1 MSKKSVLI
9 VDDEEALLNMYE
21 ELLEREGYRVST
33 ASSSKEALEKVRK
46 SKFHLA
52 VLDIVLPDVQGDILA
67 REIKKLNE
75 KINIIFITGYPEFQS
90 CIDTLDIGV
99 AEILLKPITRSELLT
114 ATENALLTGEK
125 GTPTIQRSS
134 SKMMSTLLNGFTK
147 FMSPSHSTSYFMVS
161 YASLASYI

>member
-1 MSKKSVLI
+1 MLLTMSQKSVLI
-9 VDDEEALLNMYE
+9 VDDEEDLLNMYK
-21 ELLEREGYRVST
+21 ELLEREGYRVYT

-52 VLDIVLPDVQGDILA
+52 ILDIVLPDIQGDILA

-75 KINIIFITGYPEFQS
+75 KISIIFITGYPEFQN

-125 GTPTIQRSS
+125 GTPIIQRSS
-134 SKMMSTLLNGFTK
+134 SKILSTLLNGFTK
-147 FMSPSHSTSYFMVS
+147 FMRAHPIQRHTSW
-161 YASLASYI
+161 SLMHH